1 MSVTLH
7 TNLGDIKIEVFCE
20 SVPRTAENFL
30 ALCASGS
37 YDNTLFHRNIK
48 SFMIQGGDPTG
59 TGKGGMS
66 IWGRPFSDEIRQTL
80 RFNARGVVAMANA
93 GPDTNKSQFF
103 ITYAKQSSLDG
114 KYSIFGKV
122 IDGLEVLD
130 TMERTPVTPKNRPLQ
145 EIRLERVTIHANP
158 IADQA
163 K

>member
-48 SFMIQGGDPTG
+48 SFMVQGGDPTG
-59 TGKGGMS
+59 TGKGGM
-66 IWGRPFSDEIRQTL
+66 R
-80 RFNARGVVAMANA
+80 
-93 GPDTNKSQFF
+93 PDTNKSQFF

-130 TMERTPVTPKNRPLQ
+130 TMERTPVNPKNRPLK
-145 EIRLERVTIHANP
+145 EIRLERVTVHANP

>member
-48 SFMIQGGDPTG
+48 SFMVQGGDPTG

-130 TMERTPVTPKNRPLQ
+130 TMERTPVNPKNRPLQ
-145 EIRLERVTIHANP
+145 EIRLERVTVHANP